1 MDSSLYKIIKTLIE
15 NGPTTTDELAYLE
28 DVGNRTIQ
36 NRINDLSLILQDTA
50 TINKYGNTYSL
61 AIHKY
66 DEFLKIET
74 QFLKGELDLNDAVVR
89 EMTILNSLIIR
100 RDYVSIDQISD
111 EIGLDKRQINQTLF
125 RLKEKLSYYTA
136 VIINKRGKGIRLIFN
151 NDSYLL
157 LLLRNIYQTNR
168 KYVDSDLFRK
178 NNDLLKE
185 IHIDKKVKSNI
196 VLNMTVL
203 SKARENHGSF
213 NAAVPNFYP
222 LWNEKDNNIGK
233 LISRIKNQFT
243 DLTNSELNF
252 ILSPINL
259 CRNDYLDID
268 KLNKVFKVNR
278 KIISNSLRD
287 SMIHFG
293 LNEDDIYDRIKWH
306 ILFLI
311 NRCILHI
318 SVKQNLSKNI
328 SERYPVAFEF
338 AWSLS
343 QIIETK
349 YDVKVSIN
357 EINYLVLYFEMVMKP
372 LSDKTNEGVS
382 IALIG
387 NYRLSVKK
395 FIIAQLQNVF
405 PNINIDIVKSKN
417 DLSKDKN
424 YLLILTQKLFE
435 YGSIP
440 VINTNVLFRENAFSI
455 ISLFA
460 LVQRYIDEG
469 KVKIIKYDLFKSTYY
484 DLVQELVNKL
494 VDNGE
499 LTSDFYNCWV
509 KREKKS
515 NNVISNG
522 IAIPHAVDGSGKSR
536 VFLALGVVK
545 NKVTYNRTNL
555 KLIFLIGIPQELDNS
570 LIEAN
575 SRVYD
580 LILTI
585 SQNQILFEN
594 VKNFDNHRAFIQMLE
609 GI

>member
-1 MDSSLYKIIKTLIE
+1 
-15 NGPTTTDELAYLE
+15 
-28 DVGNRTIQ
+28 
-36 NRINDLSLILQDTA
+36 
-50 TINKYGNTYSL
+50 
-61 AIHKY
+61 
-66 DEFLKIET
+66 
-74 QFLKGELDLNDAVVR
+74 
-89 EMTILNSLIIR
+89 
-100 RDYVSIDQISD
+100 
-111 EIGLDKRQINQTLF
+111 
-125 RLKEKLSYYTA
+125 
-136 VIINKRGKGIRLIFN
+136 
-151 NDSYLL
+151 
-157 LLLRNIYQTNR
+157 
-168 KYVDSDLFRK
+168 
-178 NNDLLKE
+178 
-185 IHIDKKVKSNI
+185 
-196 VLNMTVL
+196 
-203 SKARENHGSF
+203 
-213 NAAVPNFYP
+213 
-222 LWNEKDNNIGK
+222 
-233 LISRIKNQFT
+233 
-243 DLTNSELNF
+243 
-252 ILSPINL
+252 
-259 CRNDYLDID
+259 
-268 KLNKVFKVNR
+268 
-278 KIISNSLRD
+278 
-287 SMIHFG
+287 MIHFG

-311 NRCILHI
+311 NRCILYI

-372 LSDKTNEGVS
+372 LSDKTNELVS

-395 FIIAQLQNVF
+395 FIIAQLQNMF
-405 PNINIDIVKSKN
+405 PNINIDIVKSKS

-536 VFLALGVVK
+536 VLLALGVVK
-545 NKVTYNRTNL
+545 T
-555 KLIFLIGIPQELDNS
+555 KLHIIELI
-570 LIEAN
+570 
-575 SRVYD
+575 
-580 LILTI
+580 
-585 SQNQILFEN
+585 
-594 VKNFDNHRAFIQMLE
+594 
-609 GI
+609 